1 VSEYKFTFTKVVLGD
16 TVEGKI
22 HLGFGISVDSKV
34 SLAGVESYSTRLDY
48 SVSDKKER
56 ARRRD
61 LGLKTKRRL
70 REILHHGASQTEGL
84 YIKIFSDPQVFLPN
98 VIGDIK
104 YIYAR
109 DLYNHQPG
117 QDPWIGWKGVSA
129 QLLEEELVA
138 RSFL

>member
-1 VSEYKFTFTKVVLGD
+1 MSEYKFTFTKVVLGD

-22 HLGFGISVDSKV
+22 HLGFGISLDSKV

-48 SVSDKKER
+48 SVSEKKER
-56 ARRRD
+56 IRRRD
-61 LGLKTKRRL
+61 LGLKAKKRL
-70 REILHHGASQTEGL
+70 KEILNYGAAQVEGL
-84 YIKIFSDPQVFLPN
+84 YIKIFSDPQAFPTN
-98 VIGDIK
+98 IIGDIK

-117 QDPWIGWKGVSA
+117 QDPWVGWKGVSA
-129 QLLEEELVA
+129 QLLQEELVA